1 VLRHRLLVYI
11 PFTATGV
18 ALALPGALMPWLL
31 THWALRDAQA
41 GLLLFL
47 FFLGSTLGAFLSR
60 GTLTYSVARGTLLTA
75 CGAAWLPLASSHT
88 AYVAMTI
95 YGVGLG
101 ITMTSISLLQ
111 SRRFV
116 DDCAAEMTR
125 LNLLWA
131 VGAVS
136 APYIALRRGIAD
148 SVHATHVLFTLAAVF
163 AVCAVFIALFEA
175 APPPQPKTEVKRKG
189 WLIHAPLP
197 LLLLAFCITGVEA
210 SAGGWLAAYSQRSGH
225 LLQTTIGAP
234 TCFWAGLLVSRIL
247 HSSTRVSNSLRR
259 FLLSGNLLLLTVAL
273 AAILLFPSA
282 AILLIA
288 AFLVGF
294 AAGPTYPLLLALVLE
309 HDNSPSVFI
318 LAGAGSAA
326 LPYLTGLLSTATH
339 SLRSGLLV
347 PVFAAGA
354 MLVSGLITLRT
365 GPGTTQRNADPS
377 RLQ

>member
-18 ALALPGALMPWLL
+18 GLALPGALMPWLL
-31 THWALRDAQA
+31 THWMLRDEQV

-47 FFLGSTLGAFLSR
+47 FFLGSTAGAFLLR
-60 GTLTYSVARGTLLTA
+60 GTLTYSIARGCLLAA
-75 CGAAWLPLASSHT
+75 CGVAWLPLASSHT
-88 AYVAMTI
+88 AYAAMAI

-101 ITMTSISLLQ
+101 ITMTSASLLQ
-111 SRRFV
+111 SRRFA

-148 SVHATHVLFTLAAVF
+148 SAHATHMLFVLAAVF
-163 AVCAVFIALFEA
+163 AVCGVLVALFEA
-175 APPPQPKTEVKRKG
+175 APPATQPVAATTRKG

-210 SAGGWLAAYSQRSGH
+210 SSGGWLATYSQRSGH

-234 TCFWAGLLVSRIL
+234 TCFWAGLLFSRLL
-247 HSSTRVSNSLRR
+247 HSSGRVSSSLRR
-259 FLLSGNLLLLTVAL
+259 FLLSGNLLLLTAAL
-273 AAILLFPSA
+273 AALLLFQSA
-282 AILLIA
+282 AVLLIA
-288 AFLVGF
+288 AFFVGF
-294 AAGPTYPLLLALVLE
+294 AAGPMYPLLLALVLE

-339 SLRSGLLV
+339 SLRSGLAV
-347 PVFAAGA
+347 PAFAAAA
-354 MLVSGLITLRT
+354 MLMAGLITLRAEKPNGRT
-365 GPGTTQRNADPS
+365 A